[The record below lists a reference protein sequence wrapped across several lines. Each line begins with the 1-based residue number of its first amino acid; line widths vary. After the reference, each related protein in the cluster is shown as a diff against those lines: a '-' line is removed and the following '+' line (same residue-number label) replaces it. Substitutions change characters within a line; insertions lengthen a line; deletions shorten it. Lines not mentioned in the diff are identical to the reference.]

1 VGADGAWWLPQSSKL
16 VRPDIVGLGGFDSH
30 TFPPRGGARVRSL
43 LAALLLAAAIAPA
56 ARAQRAD
63 SARIGAS
70 AAPVSDSLPT
80 ALQPASPKPPITP
93 TRALVQSLLIPG
105 WGQSSLDRGT
115 AGAIFVGVEVISVAM
130 LIQSKAQLKA
140 AQRVAWD
147 TAFPPNYPNEP
158 AQANPLQQTLGSRQ
172 QAVEDWTVL
181 IIFNHLLSAA
191 DAFVAAHLWNVPIE
205 IQGSP
210 TNKQATV
217 RAHLNW

>member
-1 VGADGAWWLPQSSKL
+1 M
-16 VRPDIVGLGGFDSH
+16 
-30 TFPPRGGARVRSL
+30 RSL

-56 ARAQRAD
+56 ARAQRTD